1 MSHALRGSIAIVG
14 AAESDLGEC
23 APGITPQDLMAQAT
37 RRALD
42 DCGLQ
47 LGDIDA
53 VFTATTQLPFPAI
66 SLCDYLG
73 LRPRYVDGS
82 NLGGASFLSHVQHA
96 MGAIQAG
103 LCEVALIAYGSN
115 QRSLGR
121 SKAAPQEISPYETF
135 YKPRF
140 PVNAYA
146 MAAARHMHEYGTTRE
161 QLAEVAVAARRWAQR
176 NPKAWDREALSI
188 EQVLASPMVSHPL
201 TLRDCCL
208 VTDGGGAL
216 IVTSARRAAAED
228 LRRKAVYVLGCG
240 DAVSHRHIS
249 GMHDLTRSSAVES
262 GSAAYAMAGLS
273 ARDVDVAELYDAF
286 TICTILFLE
295 DLGFCAKGE
304 GGAFVAG
311 GAIAPG
317 GRLAVNTNGGGLS
330 YCHPGM
336 YGLLLLIEGVRQL
349 RGEGGERQVGG
360 AEVALVHGNGGV
372 LSCESTVLLGT
383 AATL

>member
-1 MSHALRGSIAIVG
+1 MSHPLRGSIAIVG
-14 AAESDLGEC
+14 AAESDLGQC
-23 APGITPQDLMAQAT
+23 PPGTTPQDLMAQAT

-96 MGAIQAG
+96 MGAIEAG

-121 SKAAPQEISPYETF
+121 SKAAPQEISPYESF

-161 QLAEVAVAARRWAQR
+161 QLAEVAVAARKWAQR

-228 LRRKAVYVLGCG
+228 LRRKAVYVLGCA

-262 GSAAYAMAGLS
+262 GRAAYAMAGLS
-273 ARDVDVAELYDAF
+273 VQDVDVAELYDA
-286 TICTILFLE
+286 TSLMTILGLE
-295 DLGFCAKGE
+295 LYGF
-304 GGAFVAG
+304 
-311 GAIAPG
+311 APTG
-317 GRLAVNTNGGGLS
+317 QGWRHVVDPGTGPASPLPVNTHGGHLS
-330 YCHPGM
+330 EGYVHGM
-336 YGLLLLIEGVRQL
+336 TGLLEAVRQV
-349 RGEGGERQVGG
+349 RGEAANQIAGVD
-360 AEVALVHGNGGV
+360 VALFGAPSGSAVV
-372 LSCESTVLLGT
+372 LGRS
-383 AATL
+383 